1 MSGWCW
7 PSRCSWRRRPSAARS
22 RPGTRRKTRSSRSP
36 WTTCGGRT
44 SSRRTSR
51 CSEPGPQTAAD
62 GGVSRYGLSVFG
74 FLRNLSE
81 IGKLPPDVR
90 EQLEAEGVLFTA
102 GKAGVYRHFS
112 GHVPGVYSASG
123 VSRYTGG
130 FGFSIARVVATLP
143 VRADANLRSIDCPW
157 DSNEGPGRA
166 TITGKGLELEIDLHG
181 VDPAF
186 SGS

>member
-1 MSGWCW
+1 
-7 PSRCSWRRRPSAARS
+7 
-22 RPGTRRKTRSSRSP
+22 
-36 WTTCGGRT
+36 
-44 SSRRTSR
+44 
-51 CSEPGPQTAAD
+51 
-62 GGVSRYGLSVFG
+62 VSRYGLSVFG

-181 VDPAF
+181 FDPAF
-186 SGS
+186 SGSMRLNYKKKIPDDVLQKLPTTSLRFRVEPVFVYRAAGVRPKA